1 MCLQK
6 GAATSQ
12 SDFLYA
18 GPSFDLHRNQQYLV
32 NRRTMAENCYIFIV
46 NIKVI
51 VVGDTETAK
60 VKVTDQSSRPCID

>member
-18 GPSFDLHRNQQYLV
+18 GPSFIGISSIWLIAGPWQKIVIYLL
-32 NRRTMAENCYIFIV
+32 
-46 NIKVI
+46 
-51 VVGDTETAK
+51 
-60 VKVTDQSSRPCID
+60 